1 MKVIPKP
8 FDSWLEIG
16 KVGWSLY
23 GPPGLPKDRLEFL
36 RQGLKKAVFDPE
48 LLKKAEKNQVLIQ
61 YLDPDE
67 ALQIVKDFLNMPQE
81 NKDELKRLLKRK

>member
-23 GPPGLPKDRLEFL
+23 GPPGLPKDRLQFL

-48 LLKKAEKNQVLIQ
+48 LLKKAKKQRFLIKYLEPEK
-61 YLDPDE
+61 

-81 NKDELKRLLKRK
+81 DKDELKRLMKRR